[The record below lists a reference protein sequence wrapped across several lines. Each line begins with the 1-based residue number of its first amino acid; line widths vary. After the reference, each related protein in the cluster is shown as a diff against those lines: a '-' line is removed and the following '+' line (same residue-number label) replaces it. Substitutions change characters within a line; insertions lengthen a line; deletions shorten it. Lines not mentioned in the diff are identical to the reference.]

1 MNNEM
6 DSEVQ
11 CATKSEFYEAIQKL
25 YESGVIFTA
34 YTDSLTI
41 TVRNEGVMYGYGYL
55 VYCAEV

>member
-1 MNNEM
+1 MD

-11 CATKSEFYEAIQKL
+11 CATKSEFYETIKKL

-41 TVRNEGVMYGYGYL
+41 TVRN
-55 VYCAEV
+55 

>member
-1 MNNEM
+1 MNSEM

-11 CATKSEFYEAIQKL
+11 CATMSEFYYAIQKL

-41 TVRNEGVMYGYGYL
+41 TVRN
-55 VYCAEV
+55 